1 MFTCKQ
7 ITRVPS
13 KKAKERRTVS
23 AIMIKERFYL
33 FVLRINSISKY
44 INKLKFDF
52 APHLGV
58 KNVHIFWL
66 YELYIHP
73 EGLTASEL
81 ATRAMI
87 SRSLISREIE
97 NLLENG
103 YIQLQMNSTRKRINY
118 NANITLTEKGVE
130 LAKNISKKGLEVQA
144 RVNKGISD
152 EELLIFYNTLE
163 KLQNNL
169 KELSDEWEANGI
181 SVDNDII
188 VPISASIP
196 SDN

>member
-1 MFTCKQ
+1 M
-7 ITRVPS
+7 
-13 KKAKERRTVS
+13 
-23 AIMIKERFYL
+23 MKERFYL

-52 APHLGV
+52 APQLGV

-81 ATRAMI
+81 ASRAMI

-103 YIQLQMNSTRKRINY
+103 YIQMQKNSKGKRMNY
-118 NANITLTEKGVE
+118 NAHITLTEKGLE
-130 LAKNISKKGLEVQA
+130 LAQNISKKGMEVQSK
-144 RVNKGISD
+144 VNRGISE
-152 EELLIFYNTLE
+152 EELIIFYNTLE

-169 KELSDEWEANGI
+169 KSISDEWEKNGI

-188 VPISASIP
+188 APISQSIQI
-196 SDN
+196 DQ